1 MIRKTRKMTVYKT
14 TGAGYQ
20 HVPQIKM
27 QGDWLLKAGF
37 SIGDHIQIAC
47 QKNRLV
53 ISKNDPAQ
61 AD

>member
-1 MIRKTRKMTVYKT
+1 MTVYKT

-27 QGDWLLKAGF
+27 QGGWLKDAGF
-37 SIGDHIQIAC
+37 SIGDHIQIKC

-53 ISKNDPAQ
+53 ITKSNPKHA
-61 AD
+61 

>member
-20 HVPQIKM
+20 HVPQI
-27 QGDWLLKAGF
+27 
-37 SIGDHIQIAC
+37 IQIAC